1 VSDVETRLEALSTAI
16 AAALTRRDW
25 RELEVLAHALGED
38 ARKARAR
45 EEEARAEAARRAE
58 DQPARAGA
66 EAALEAETREEEARR
81 ANAGEARA
89 REAKAKGS
97 QARAPSLDRPRWVD
111 SAPEAR
117 VELAAADLLQAPS
130 QRALHNWFVALD
142 DAVRANTDH
151 LPDWLRATS
160 AVLANLHA
168 SPAFET
174 PHRAWTP
181 EDRVAVAA
189 ALRERV
195 EQRLDAARKAAP
207 NSEEVWRTAWL
218 IERGAHQ
225 LVGDGLAWPRR
236 AGVSLT
242 PGLWRLLGERA
253 AEAPGAHASRLGARA
268 LAALY
273 SPWARPVAIWLTGER
288 RPVARP
294 LVHAETAAERRHVE
308 LVACLKEVEAGLA
321 RLEAGHATAWRSLS
335 PHREAVRGWKP
346 WQDRAEQAAHR
357 WAEDL
362 LDDELAAFVA
372 GWREV
377 LDSRTARTFHV
388 NVGVALLARALD
400 AGEVAPEE
408 AEAQL
413 ADLAAIAPNNRAARA
428 LRARLDD
435 EAPRPRGR
443 RPR

>member
-1 VSDVETRLEALSTAI
+1 VSDAETRLEALATAI
-16 AAALTRRDW
+16 AAAVTRRDW

-38 ARKARAR
+38 ARKAGAL
-45 EEEARAEAARRAE
+45 EEEARLEVARRA
-58 DQPARAGA
+58 
-66 EAALEAETREEEARR
+66 
-81 ANAGEARA
+81 EARA
-89 REAKAKGS
+89 REAKARGS
-97 QARAPSLDRPRWVD
+97 QARPASLDRARWGC

-117 VELAAADLLQAPS
+117 VELATADLLQAPS

-160 AVLANLHA
+160 AVLANMQV

-181 EDRVAVAA
+181 DDRVAVAV

-195 EQRLDAARKAAP
+195 EQRLNAARKAAP
-207 NSEEVWRTAWL
+207 NSEEAWRTAWL

-225 LVGDGLAWPRR
+225 LVADGLAWPRR
-236 AGVSLT
+236 GGLSLT

-253 AEAPGAHASRLGARA
+253 AEAPGAHASRLNARA

-321 RLEAGHATAWRSLS
+321 RLEAGHASAWRSLA
-335 PHREAVRGWKP
+335 PHREAVRGWKA
-346 WQDRAEQAAHR
+346 WHDRAEQAAHR

-362 LDDELAAFVA
+362 PAEELPAFVA

-377 LDSRTARTFHV
+377 LDSRAARTFHV
-388 NVGVALLARALD
+388 NVSVARLAMALD

-408 AEAQL
+408 AQAQL
-413 ADLAAIAPNNRAARA
+413 ADLAVIAPNNRAVRA

-435 EAPRPRGR
+435 EALRPRGR